1 MSQTPLNATVAINPS
16 KVYTPLQSDAQKSI
30 WTSDRHGKYYQ
41 PSYNGTG
48 ALAANQTGATTS
60 AGLATTYVG
69 LCVSNPAASTVNLVI
84 QTVSAM
90 INVSSS
96 CGIGLIGGFSAAGV
110 VTHTTPLTVYS
121 TKLGSVITSP
131 IIQGLADAACTI
143 VGTPIWIDQFVGT
156 VATTFASFMRDING
170 EIIVPPG
177 GYVAI
182 GTSIASGTAALF
194 GKISWEE
201 VPL

>member
-1 MSQTPLNATVAINPS
+1 MPQNAIPTASGLTPGKAFGPDQL
-16 KVYTPLQSDAQKSI
+16 DAQKAQ
-30 WTSDRHGKYYQ
+30 WTADRHGKYYE
-41 PSYNGTG
+41 PSYLGTG
-48 ALAANQTGATTS
+48 ALAANQSGVTTS
-60 AGLATTYVG
+60 AGLATTYTG

-84 QTVSAM
+84 QTVSGM

-96 CGIGLIGGFSAAGV
+96 CGIGLIGGWSAAGV
-110 VTHTTPLTVYS
+110 VTHTGALTVYS
-121 TKLGSVITSP
+121 TKLGTVITTP
-131 IIQGLADAACTI
+131 IIQGLADSACTI

-156 VATTFASFMRDING
+156 VATTFASFFRDING

-201 VPL
+201 VPI